1 MSTFSSLHSNDSVCV
16 NNGRGN
22 ILAQDNKPSVEGSG
36 EGSGRAVG
44 GRWEGANRKLRNTG
58 PEAGGKEY

>member
-44 GRWEGANRKLRNTG
+44 GRWEGGGRVPTG
-58 PEAGGKEY
+58 S